1 MKYFFSI
8 FLVLVLTSLYAQNP
22 INNYNFGESPQA
34 IMTNPAYDID
44 TQYHLTVPVLGS
56 MHTQAVNT
64 GFTAFDLLADNDIPF
79 QQKLE
84 RVVYGLGNKEYVNF
98 NHKIDI
104 VSIGQKLRN
113 DIYLSY
119 GVYLESDIH
128 TTLPNELLQI
138 PIEGV
143 LASNENTYS
152 LENFALQTNFLAAYH
167 IGAQYNLSDR
177 LSVGGRFKIYNVALD
192 VRSKKATGTFQT
204 YESEDGILTH
214 ELTDI
219 DITLQTSGARV
230 KFDEN
235 NGYVEGFDEVAFGGN
250 ENPFSIA
257 TYWFG
262 KSFFTG
268 NKGVGLDL
276 GVVYQLSR
284 HIDVAANINDL
295 GVVFHTNKTQTYT
308 YQGSYQTQAF
318 TIPYEEGDNYRE
330 YIIKLK
336 DEFRENVPLQLNYDN
351 YTTLRPV
358 QASAMFQYTFN
369 KLRSGEC
376 IYRWRRT
383 SSYQNRVGFLVH
395 GEKRID
401 KILYDAG
408 AFYEY
413 NYQDIIMARVN
424 YSYHDFNKS
433 SIGFSTAA
441 NIGKVNLYLG
451 FPNVLGLINLAKTNY
466 VGAEFGINIKLDERF

>member
-1 MKYFFSI
+1 MKYLIII
-8 FLVLVLTSLYAQNP
+8 FLLFSWTVLLSQSP
-22 INNYNFGESPQA
+22 INSYNFGETPQA
-34 IMTNPAYDID
+34 SMINPAYDID
-44 TQYHLTVPVLGS
+44 TQYHFSIPILGS
-56 MHTQAVNT
+56 MRTQFVNT
-64 GFTAFDLLADNDIPF
+64 GFTAYDLLADNGIPF

-84 RVVYGLGNKEYVNF
+84 GVIYGLGNMEYVDF
-98 NHKIDI
+98 NQKIDI

-128 TTLPNELLQI
+128 TTLPSEFLKL
-138 PIEGV
+138 PLEGIA
-143 LASNENTYS
+143 ASDNTYS
-152 LENFALQTNFLAAYH
+152 LKNFALQTNFLAAYH

-192 VRSKKATGTFQT
+192 VRSKNATGTFQT
-204 YESEDGILTH
+204 YETEEGVLTH
-214 ELTDI
+214 ELSNI
-219 DITLQTSGARV
+219 DITMQTSGARV

-235 NGYVEGFDEVAFGGN
+235 NKYVEGFDEVAFGGN
-250 ENPFSIA
+250 DKPFNIA

-308 YQGSYQTQAF
+308 YQGSYQTQGLALA
-318 TIPYEEGDNYRE
+318 YEEGDNYQE
-330 YIIKLK
+330 YINKLK
-336 DEFRENVPLQLNYDN
+336 EEFNENVPLQLNYDN

-358 QASAMFQYTFN
+358 QASAMIQYTFN

-376 IYRWRRT
+376 IYRWHRT

-413 NYQDIIMARVN
+413 NYLDIIMARVN

-433 SIGFSTAA
+433 SIGFSTVA

-451 FPNVLGLINLAKTNY
+451 FPNVLGFINLAKTNY

>member
-1 MKYFFSI
+1 MKYLLSVFI
-8 FLVLVLTSLYAQNP
+8 VLVSTSLNAQNP
-22 INNYNFGESPQA
+22 INNYIFGKTPQA
-34 IMTNPAYDID
+34 ILTNPAYDMD
-44 TQYHLTVPVLGS
+44 TQYHLTVPFIGG
-56 MHTQAVNT
+56 MRTQVVNT
-64 GFTAFDLLADNDIPF
+64 GFTAFDLLANNDIPF
-79 QQKLE
+79 HDKLE
-84 RVVYGLGNKEYVNF
+84 EVIYSMGNKEYVDF

-104 VSIGQKLRN
+104 INIGQKLRN

-128 TTLPNELLQI
+128 TTLPNELLQL
-138 PIEGV
+138 PLEGI
-143 LASNENTYS
+143 LASDNTYS
-152 LENFALQTNFLAAYH
+152 LKNFALQTNFLATYH
-167 IGAQYNLSDR
+167 VGAQYLLSDR

-192 VRSKKATGTFQT
+192 VRSKNTSGTIQT
-204 YESEDGILTH
+204 FETEDGVLTH
-214 ELTDI
+214 QVSDI
-219 DITLQTSGARV
+219 DITLQTSGTRV
-230 KFDEN
+230 EFDEN
-235 NGYVEGFDEVAFGGN
+235 NKYVSGFEEVAFGGN
-250 ENPFSIA
+250 DNPFRIA

-284 HIDVAANINDL
+284 HLDVAASINDL
-295 GVVFHTNKTQTYT
+295 GVVFHTSKTQNYS
-308 YQGSYQTQAF
+308 YQGSYQTQSFALD
-318 TIPYEEGDNYRE
+318 YEEYDNYLE
-330 YIIKLK
+330 YINKLK
-336 DEFRENVPLQLNYDN
+336 EEFNENIPLQINYNN

-358 QASAMFQYTFN
+358 QASALIQYTFN
-369 KLRSGEC
+369 KLRSGAC
-376 IYRWRRT
+376 KYRWRRT
-383 SSYQNRVGFLVH
+383 ASYQNRVGILMH

-413 NYQDIIMARVN
+413 NFRDIVMARVN

-433 SIGFSTAA
+433 SIGFSTVA

-466 VGAEFGINIKLDERF
+466 VGAEFGINIKLDERFY